1 MATKATARYYTGTPT
16 EMIILKGTTDKGREV
31 EMAIPHR
38 MAVEILTK
46 YAEAYQQAGHVGHAG
61 WHVKN
66 SNTNFAGCS
75 SCHNHR
81 SQALENKNEETT
93 PEYWD
98 CECTTDYIH
107 HTSVPSCEKCGCDKE
122 DQPDSRV
129 SEVDAILKGL

>member
-1 MATKATARYYTGTPT
+1 MATKATAHYYTGTPT
-16 EMIILKGTTDKGREV
+16 EMIVLKGETDKGREV
-31 EMAIPHR
+31 EMRIPHR

-46 YAEAYQQAGHVGHAG
+46 FAEAYKQTGHVGHAG

-66 SNTNFAGCS
+66 ANTDFEHCW
-75 SCHNHR
+75 SCN
-81 SQALENKNEETT
+81 QAKNEDKPNEETT
-93 PEYWD
+93 PDYWD

-107 HTSVPSCEKCGCDKE
+107 HKSVPSCDKCGCDKE